1 MVQHFVIATAGHVD
15 HGKSA
20 LVKALTGT
28 DPDRLPEEKARGITI
43 DLGFAQLALPATSTC
58 PAMHLGIVDVPGHE
72 DFVKNMVAGV
82 GSIDL
87 ALLVVAADD
96 GWMPQTEEHLQILT
110 YLGVTRAVVALTKID
125 LLPSHDATADAI
137 RERLRETPFASAP
150 IVGTS
155 VLHGRGLDDLREA
168 IGSACAA
175 APPQLDLGKPR
186 LPIDR
191 VFTLR
196 GIGIVVTG
204 TLIGGAL
211 HRGQAVVLQPAGHG
225 ARIRTLHNHHAEV
238 EISPPGTRTALNLP
252 DLTAQTDADSA
263 RRGVQRG
270 DVVTLPELA
279 LASDTA
285 DVLLA
290 RSARPIDARSAVA
303 RPLNSGKR
311 VRIHHGSSN
320 LPARLLMN
328 DAELLPG
335 GRTLAQLQFEGQL
348 FAFAGDRFIVRDWSE
363 QQTLAGGMI
372 LDPDASRGQFRSK
385 AQQAYLAQRADD
397 FTCATCLRTQL
408 ARDGAARRERILVKS
423 SWSAAQIAETVGR
436 LAEDGVVIVADE
448 FVADAAWWKEQL
460 RIAGEAI
467 DRWHRDQPE
476 QRGMPLQE
484 LRTSLGLDPRAV
496 EVLDALVGKLA
507 DHGFE
512 RAGAAVRRSTHLPAL
527 PPALRAAGD
536 KLRAVL
542 AAKPVDPPPR
552 KELAHDPESQQA
564 LRFLIQTGEAVE
576 LGPEL
581 VMLAE
586 NVARA
591 RELIRSLL
599 QANGS
604 ATVSELRQA
613 VGTNRRVIVPLVEH
627 LDRIGLTLRQGDKRI
642 LRRP

>member
-20 LVKALTGT
+20 LVKALTGI

-43 DLGFAQLALPATSTC
+43 DLGFAHLALPATSER

-82 GSIDL
+82 GSIDV

-110 YLGVTRAVVALTKID
+110 YLNVTRAVVALTKID
-125 LLPSHDATADAI
+125 LVPSHDAAADAL

-155 VLHGRGLDDLREA
+155 VLHGRGLESLREA

-175 APPQLDLGKPR
+175 APPQLDVGKPR
-186 LPIDR
+186 LPVDR

-211 HRGQAVVLQPAGHG
+211 QRGQAVVIQPAGHG
-225 ARIRTLHNHHAEV
+225 ARIRTLQNHHAEV
-238 EISPPGTRTALNLP
+238 ASSPPGTRTALNLP
-252 DLTAQTDADSA
+252 DLTAQTDAESA

-270 DVVTLPELA
+270 DVVTLPELGT
-279 LASDTA
+279 ASDTA
-285 DVLLA
+285 DVLLE
-290 RSARPIDARSAVA
+290 RSARPIDTRSVVV
-303 RPLNSGKR
+303 RPLKSGKR

-335 GRTLAQLQFEGQL
+335 QRTIAQLQFDGQI
-348 FAFAGDRFIVRDWSE
+348 FAFAGDHFIVRDWSE
-363 QQTLAGGMI
+363 QRTLAGGLI
-372 LDPDASRGQFRSK
+372 LDPDAIRGQFRNE
-385 AQQAYLAQRADD
+385 AQQACLAQRAAD
-397 FTCATCLRTQL
+397 FSCATCVRTQL
-408 ARDGAARRERILVKS
+408 ARDGAVRRERFLVKS
-423 SWSAAQIAETVGR
+423 NWSTAQIAETISR
-436 LAEDGVVIVADE
+436 LAEDGVVIVFQE
-448 FVADAAWWKEQL
+448 FIADAGWWMEKL
-460 RIAGEAI
+460 RIAGAAI

-476 QRGMPLQE
+476 QPGLPLNE
-484 LRTSLGLDPRAV
+484 LRTLLESDPRALGI
-496 EVLDALVGKLA
+496 LDALVGKLVG
-507 DHGFE
+507 HGFE
-512 RAGAAVRRSTHLPAL
+512 RAGAALRRSAHLPTL

-536 KLRAVL
+536 KLRAAL
-542 AAKPVDPPPR
+542 AAKPLDPPPR
-552 KELAHDPESQQA
+552 KELANDPESQQA
-564 LRFLIQTGEAVE
+564 LRFLIQTGAAIE

-586 NVARA
+586 NFARA
-591 RELIRSLL
+591 RELIRSAL

-642 LRRP
+642 LRGR